1 MEDFDILYML
11 KTPFY
16 LGDYDKAIQE
26 ANQVEINSD
35 DHRNQSLKNLYLVR
49 ALTAKNDLH
58 SLKSLMTGLL

>member
-35 DHRNQSLKNLYLVR
+35 DHPN
-49 ALTAKNDLH
+49 
-58 SLKSLMTGLL
+58 